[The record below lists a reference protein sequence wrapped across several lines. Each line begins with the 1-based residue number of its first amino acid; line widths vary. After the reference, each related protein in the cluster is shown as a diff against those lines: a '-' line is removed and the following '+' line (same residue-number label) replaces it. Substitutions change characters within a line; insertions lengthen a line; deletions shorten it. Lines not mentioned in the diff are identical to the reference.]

1 MKLDVNLT
9 DSINYVQ
16 LLFADFGKLLLLII
30 LDIIP
35 IVNLVVVGYLGNVI
49 KVPKD
54 SKQLPP
60 LENYIDLWIQGLKI
74 VFTSIIFMIIPFVLT
89 VPFIAL
95 LVVSWITIPPFLP
108 TVGWVL
114 AALLLL
120 VGVLLAF
127 FLAIVLSMAIVNMLK
142 KASFSEA
149 FSFGDILTIIKKI
162 GWGSYLVW
170 LLVIFICSVIVS
182 AIGSIPFVGWLLSLA
197 IAPIFGVFVARS
209 VSLIYLEGT
218 ATEETEPKETV

>member
-1 MKLDVNLT
+1 LKLDVNLT
-9 DSINYVQ
+9 DSIDYAK

-49 KVPKD
+49 KAPKD

-74 VFTSIIFMIIPFVLT
+74 AFASIIFMIIPLILT

-95 LVVSWITIPPFLP
+95 LVVSWLYIPFLP

-127 FLAIVLSMAIVNMLK
+127 FLAIILSMAIVNMLK
-142 KASFSEA
+142 KDSFGAA
-149 FSFGDILTIIKKI
+149 FSFGDILAIIKKV

-170 LLVIFICSVIVS
+170 LLAIFICSVIVS
-182 AIGSIPFVGWLLSLA
+182 AIGSIPFIGWLLSLA

-209 VSLIYLEGT
+209 VSLIYLEAV
-218 ATEETEPKETV
+218 ATEETEANETV